1 MPWHHTMTVFD
12 YPDAGLGG
20 HNYCRNPTGRET
32 GPWCYTT
39 DYPEVEWE
47 ECDVGQP
54 EKCDASEPSLLSSA
68 QTRAD
73 GLIPLKLREGAN
85 GHVKELEV
93 LYYVA
98 NVPPSMQGVKVVLLP
113 IQGDADLLLS
123 FSEPRPTRSSATWLD
138 ESVGVKQ
145 FTLPASSEFF
155 CGRKPSEDFDGRQ
168 LRNRRRAEE
177 ECKLHIGVSGFEEGD
192 FKLFL
197 YNYTQDAADAVAG
210 GDMMDYDDFV
220 ATSCSPGCDDL
231 RLGNAECDIACNTT
245 ECVWDGGDCGYDG
258 GYGFEDNCATACPVA
273 WIGDGY
279 CDEAC
284 YNSACQ
290 WDGTDCTADSGCADG
305 CMPNW
310 IDDDECDEQCNN
322 EACGWDGHD
331 CSHEADECYTDSRG
345 IDYRGHVAVSAAGH
359 QCQVWSHQTPNAHT
373 KTVLAFPT
381 FGLGGH
387 NFCRNPGS
395 EEIGPWCYTIGGAR
409 WELCSVPPPSDKCES
424 SANSVMDYRNQ
435 CPVDCANI
443 LGNGRCDLRC
453 NITSCAYDAGDCGVG
468 LSLATILEA
477 ANEAGVAIPRKGY
490 SLVMVGAGVC
500 SGVAVGLV
508 ILRLVLYRK
517 RKEELKLRGY
527 TVEEM
532 KQVEM

>member
-1 MPWHHTMTVFD
+1 VPPLH
-12 YPDAGLGG
+12 PSPPLAGL
-20 HNYCRNPTGRET
+20 CD
-32 GPWCYTT
+32 YT
-39 DYPEVEWE
+39 
-47 ECDVGQP
+47 CGF
-54 EKCDASEPSLLSSA
+54 CS
-68 QTRAD
+68 
-73 GLIPLKLREGAN
+73 
-85 GHVKELEV
+85 
-93 LYYVA
+93 
-98 NVPPSMQGVKVVLLP
+98 VPP
-113 IQGDADLLLS
+113 
-123 FSEPRPTRSSATWLD
+123 RPPPPPPPPPLTD
-138 ESVGVKQ
+138 
-145 FTLPASSEFF
+145 
-155 CGRKPSEDFDGRQ
+155 
-168 LRNRRRAEE
+168 EE

-197 YNYTQDAADAVAG
+197 YNYTQDAANAVAG

-395 EEIGPWCYTIGGAR
+395 AEIGPWCYTIHTREEDLSLSLPPHSNKSPHSLLSLKSLCGGGVRACR
-409 WELCSVPPPSDKCES
+409 PPIPPSLKVLSYEHTSEGGRDDRGVPSHAES
-424 SANSVMDYRNQ
+424 
-435 CPVDCANI
+435 
-443 LGNGRCDLRC
+443 
-453 NITSCAYDAGDCGVG
+453 T
-468 LSLATILEA
+468 LST
-477 ANEAGVAIPRKGY
+477 Y
-490 SLVMVGAGVC
+490 WS
-500 SGVAVGLV
+500 
-508 ILRLVLYRK
+508 
-517 RKEELKLRGY
+517 
-527 TVEEM
+527 
-532 KQVEM
+532 